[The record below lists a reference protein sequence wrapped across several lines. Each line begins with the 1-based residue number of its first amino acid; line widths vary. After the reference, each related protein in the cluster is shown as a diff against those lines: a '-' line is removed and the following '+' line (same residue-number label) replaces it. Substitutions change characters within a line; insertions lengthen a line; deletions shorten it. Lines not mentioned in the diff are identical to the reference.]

1 MRMLIGRRRWKEK
14 IKIVI
19 ERKIKIEVVEIMRK
33 VIGKNR
39 NEIEILKIEIVE
51 MSKIIG
57 KEKIRK
63 KVKLGKEIGVVIWRI
78 DIGLK
83 MKVRIIWRE
92 NNELRINLDGMEIK
106 RRDINKKKKLRIED
120 GNLIGMRKIR
130 KGEDERK
137 NERRGY
143 E

>member
-120 GNLIGMRKIR
+120 GNLIGLRKIR

>member
-39 NEIEILKIEIVE
+39 NEIEILKIEIIE